1 MERQRHMQLYPHWN
15 ARDNY
20 RYGAKKKKRKRDKS
34 DDPAAS
40 MKKCRARY
48 GLDQQ
53 NLWCKPCRR
62 KKKCI
67 RVQMYLAGK
76 SEQEIEATT
85 FDEEGEAVP
94 PLNSGLNSA
103 RGPGS
108 RTGPG
113 LTASHSCS
121 SHGSDGDDSTAGSP
135 ASQETASE
143 HSLTSPATPG
153 GPLSIPSLGSP
164 ASIASPSTPGGSEDW
179 FRGAVGY
186 RPARPPV
193 GTDPR
198 DSKNPLSISSLTSCQ
213 PRQNGMN
220 GNDKMLGVT

>member
-1 MERQRHMQLYPHWN
+1 MFL
-15 ARDNY
+15 D
-20 RYGAKKKKRKRDKS
+20 RYLLVYYIYNFICKS
-34 DDPAAS
+34 NHVLPF
-40 MKKCRARY
+40 
-48 GLDQQ
+48 
-53 NLWCKPCRR
+53 RR

-85 FDEEGEAVP
+85 FDEEGEAIP
-94 PLNSGLNSA
+94 PLNAPAHGTQHGN
-103 RGPGS
+103 PGS

-113 LTASHSCS
+113 LTSHSCS
-121 SHGSDGDDSTAGSP
+121 SNGSDGDDSGGSP
-135 ASQETASE
+135 ASQESASE

-153 GPLSIPSLGSP
+153 GGPLSVPSLGSP
-164 ASIASPSTPGGSEDW
+164 ASIASPSTPGGAEDW
-179 FRGAVGY
+179 FRGNVGY

-213 PRQNGMN
+213 PRQNGIN

>member
-1 MERQRHMQLYPHWN
+1 MLI
-15 ARDNY
+15 
-20 RYGAKKKKRKRDKS
+20 S
-34 DDPAAS
+34 
-40 MKKCRARY
+40 
-48 GLDQQ
+48 
-53 NLWCKPCRR
+53 RR

-94 PLNSGLNSA
+94 PLHPGVSGGA
-103 RGPGS
+103 TRA
-108 RTGPG
+108 GPG
-113 LTASHSCS
+113 LASHSCS
-121 SHGSDGDDSTAGSP
+121 SHGSDGEDSAGGSP

-164 ASIASPSTPGGSEDW
+164 ASIASPSTPGGAEDW

-186 RPARPPV
+186 RQARPPV

-198 DSKNPLSISSLTSCQ
+198 DAKNPLSISSLTSCQ

>member
-1 MERQRHMQLYPHWN
+1 
-15 ARDNY
+15 
-20 RYGAKKKKRKRDKS
+20 
-34 DDPAAS
+34 
-40 MKKCRARY
+40 
-48 GLDQQ
+48 
-53 NLWCKPCRR
+53 
-62 KKKCI
+62 
-67 RVQMYLAGK
+67 MYLAGK

-94 PLNSGLNSA
+94 PLSSVPGP
-103 RGPGS
+103 GPGS
-108 RTGPG
+108 RAGPG
-113 LTASHSCS
+113 LASHSCS
-121 SHGSDGDDSTAGSP
+121 SHGSDGDDSTGGSP

-164 ASIASPSTPGGSEDW
+164 ASIASPSTPGGADDW

>member
-1 MERQRHMQLYPHWN
+1 MCPT
-15 ARDNY
+15 
-20 RYGAKKKKRKRDKS
+20 S
-34 DDPAAS
+34 FIS
-40 MKKCRARY
+40 
-48 GLDQQ
+48 
-53 NLWCKPCRR
+53 RR

-113 LTASHSCS
+113 LTVSNSCS

-164 ASIASPSTPGGSEDW
+164 ASIASPSTPGGAEDW